1 MFSQKIMNLA
11 IDIGNTRTKLGI
23 FNQSN
28 LSKVMT
34 FENTKEI
41 SITEIV
47 SRFDSE
53 TSELKAI
60 ISSTIEIPTYLF
72 NEFEKINQHL
82 ILDADTKLPFQN
94 KYATK
99 DTLGKDR
106 LALIAAAQAQFPN
119 QNNLVIGCGTCIT
132 FNFINDKN
140 EFLGGSIHPGLKM
153 RFKAMHTFTGKLP
166 LVELENKVEMIGND
180 TKSNLLA
187 GGIYGASKEI
197 DGMIS
202 DYLVKFP
209 QMNVIITG
217 GDADLLVSTLKN
229 KIFAFPNFTLIG
241 LNHILNY
248 NA

>member
-1 MFSQKIMNLA
+1 MNLA
-11 IDIGNTRTKLGI
+11 IDIGNTRTKIGI
-23 FNQSN
+23 FYEDKMVDV
-28 LSKVMT
+28 LF
-34 FENTKEI
+34 FENDKTIDLAKII
-41 SITEIV
+41 SKNNPDA
-47 SRFDSE
+47 SGQ
-53 TSELKAI
+53 KAI
-60 ISSTIEIPTYLF
+60 ISSTIKIPAFILADLKVITPT
-72 NEFEKINQHL
+72 I
-82 ILDADTKLPFQN
+82 ILDENTKLPFQN
-94 KYATK
+94 QYSTK

-132 FNFINDKN
+132 FNFINAKN

-166 LVELENKVEMIGND
+166 LVEIENQVQMIGND
-180 TKSNLLA
+180 TKANLLS
-187 GGIYGASKEI
+187 GGIYGTTKEI

-202 DYLVKFP
+202 DYLVKFS

-217 GDADLLVSTLKN
+217 GDAELLVSTLKN
-229 KIFAFPNFTLIG
+229 RIFAFPNFTLIG